1 MLMTTEPKRWPS
13 HSAKNTNERYE
24 TTVFQLDFCCTDFP
38 AFFRVQCGTLE
49 GPVHG
54 QWPGQRPATKGMVMV
69 PSITIGQEWTLKK
82 GICFLL
88 SLPCLLVFHFEIE
101 FPRALQ
107 WRPVLGPRFNGTCCD
122 FQTRG
127 YTTRSRELLRD
138 NRSRMRLL
146 QPVPWFNLHPVC
158 VSLMG
163 GWDDNGSLCKHQ
175 ADKPERF
182 ITWMIRKMVPFVAT
196 CKLCRPFISC
206 KRSKSCK
213 IRTPNYNNQDH
224 GCPTEVSKSTARVA
238 LTM

>member
-24 TTVFQLDFCCTDFP
+24 TTVFQLDFFALTFLRCS
-38 AFFRVQCGTLE
+38 VQCGTRGRYMASGLDND
-49 GPVHG
+49 PLL
-54 QWPGQRPATKGMVMV
+54 GMMMV

-82 GICFLL
+82 GICFFL
-88 SLPCLLVFHFEIE
+88 SVLCLLVFHFEIE
-101 FPRALQ
+101 FPRALR

-138 NRSRMRLL
+138 NRGRMRLL

-158 VSLMG
+158 ASLMG

-175 ADKPERF
+175 ADKHERF
-182 ITWMIRKMVPFVAT
+182 ITWMIRKMVPFVPT
-196 CKLCRPFISC
+196 CKLCRPFFSC

-213 IRTPNYNNQDH
+213 IRTF
-224 GCPTEVSKSTARVA
+224 TV
-238 LTM
+238 